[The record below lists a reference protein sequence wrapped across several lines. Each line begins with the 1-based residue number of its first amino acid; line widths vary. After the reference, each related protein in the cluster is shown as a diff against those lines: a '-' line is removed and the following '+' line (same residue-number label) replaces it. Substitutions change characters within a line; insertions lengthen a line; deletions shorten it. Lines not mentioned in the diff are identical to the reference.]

1 MYSLSSS
8 HAAQR
13 KSCLD
18 IGVLG
23 AQREMVLATRVS
35 VPGKD
40 CAAAALLETTR
51 VRKLSKIKKNNSKKH
66 KTF

>member
-8 HAAQR
+8 TQHR
-13 KSCLD
+13 EKCCLD

-23 AQREMVLATRVS
+23 AQSEMVLATRVS

-40 CAAAALLETTR
+40 CAAAALLEAMK
-51 VRKLSKIKKNNSKKH
+51 VRKLSK
-66 KTF
+66 KTTKTQP

>member
-40 CAAAALLETTR
+40 CSCSSARDNESEKAQQN
-51 VRKLSKIKKNNSKKH
+51 KKKQQQ
-66 KTF
+66 KT